1 MLSKMVEAYDN
12 VNANESNTTQL
23 AASPINKERIVLS
36 IQQLCITF
44 APCSEGH
51 NVQMQH
57 GSSLVRSS
65 LYHPFMLLCCDF
77 AVSPLESGQIAEK
90 QRRNNEEASK
100 DDRRKNPKVIK
111 AAPTKRLK
119 AYENKKRKRKT
130 R

>member
-1 MLSKMVEAYDN
+1 
-12 VNANESNTTQL
+12 
-23 AASPINKERIVLS
+23 
-36 IQQLCITF
+36 
-44 APCSEGH
+44 
-51 NVQMQH
+51 MQH

-111 AAPTKRLK
+111 AAPTKKTNAK
-119 AYENKKRKRKT
+119 ATAHPFGLWAKVLDLLIYLDTQPLRIGL
-130 R
+130 